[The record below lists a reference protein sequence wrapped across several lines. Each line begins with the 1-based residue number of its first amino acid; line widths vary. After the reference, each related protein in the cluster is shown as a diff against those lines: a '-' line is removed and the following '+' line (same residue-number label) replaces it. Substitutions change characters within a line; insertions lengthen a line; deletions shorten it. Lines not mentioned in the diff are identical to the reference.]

1 MNANGNLP
9 LRSRLRAYFE
19 LFLVVLLMMLL
30 AALSVRAEEHLPP
43 VALGGAA
50 CGSLSPEIE
59 PGFSSASCPRDLR
72 QPRRPEWRL

>member
-50 CGSLSPEIE
+50 CGSLSPAEARL
-59 PGFSSASCPRDLR
+59 SAASCPRDLR
-72 QPRRPEWRL
+72 RPRGPEWFL

>member
-30 AALSVRAEEHLPP
+30 AALSVRAEEPPPP

-50 CGSLSPEIE
+50 CGSLSPAG
-59 PGFSSASCPRDLR
+59 PGFGPASCPPDLR
-72 QPRRPEWRL
+72 QPRRPEWIV

>member
-50 CGSLSPEIE
+50 CGSLPPAEAE
-59 PGFSSASCPRDLR
+59 LGSASCRQDLR
-72 QPRRPEWRL
+72 QPRGPEWFF

>member
-1 MNANGNLP
+1 MNANGNPP

-30 AALSVRAEEHLPP
+30 AAMSVRAEEHLPP

-50 CGSLSPEIE
+50 CGSLSPVEAG
-59 PGFSSASCPRDLR
+59 PGSASCPRGLR
-72 QPRRPEWRL
+72 QPRRPEWLL